1 MGKQR
6 QTLSKDVLDQITEHA
21 SKVATEIAVEIYNKQ
36 KDREEKEKFDRRL
49 NNTKLLLEHYR
60 DFSDYG
66 DKAIYRIYEKL
77 DEDVIDIIEM
87 MEGRRTDKAGRIES
101 IEKGVMR
108 TRAIMNHVNSMLK
121 VYKKSCEESPYP
133 EDRRRY
139 RVVEG
144 LYLKKVPESVQD
156 IADREGIVERTV
168 YKDVTAACKRLTAL
182 IFGIDGFQR

>member
-1 MGKQR
+1 MGKQQKQT
-6 QTLSKDVLDQITEHA
+6 QTLSKEVLDQITEHA
-21 SKVATEIAVEIYNKQ
+21 AKVAMETYNKQ

-49 NNTKLLLEHYR
+49 NNTRLLLEHYR

-66 DKAIYRIYEKL
+66 DKAIYRIYEEL

-87 MEGRRTDKAGRIES
+87 MEGRRSDKDGRVES

-108 TRAIMNHVNSMLK
+108 TRAIMNHVNAMLK